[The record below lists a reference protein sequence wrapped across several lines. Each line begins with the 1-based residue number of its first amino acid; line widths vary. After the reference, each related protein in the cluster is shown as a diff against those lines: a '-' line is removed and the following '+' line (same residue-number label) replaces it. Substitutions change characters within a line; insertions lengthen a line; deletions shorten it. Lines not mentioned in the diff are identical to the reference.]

1 MDFLSTI
8 HYVKWV
14 MNADIAPMI
23 VPAEFP
29 ELQALAWNR
38 DAARPI
44 PAEEAFALYERNW
57 RFVDQKRL
65 TAREKRFHKEPR
77 DRRKSCRT
85 KSAIFCS

>member
-1 MDFLSTI
+1 MTT
-8 HYVKWV
+8 
-14 MNADIAPMI
+14 NIAPI

-29 ELQALAWNR
+29 QLQALAWNR

-65 TAREKRFHKEPR
+65 TPREKQLI
-77 DRRKSCRT
+77 RKLADKFGHGILLTTS
-85 KSAIFCS
+85 